1 MPSKVTVKLKL
12 EKPVKGTEI
21 KPDILHGLFFN
32 LLDPQT
38 AKQLHDEYGNIRP
51 YALFCRESFVDEP
64 FEEIHFEM
72 NLLEDKYLAPLLSS
86 LLLEKERPLF
96 LGKVG
101 IKGVKVSRVREED
114 ITPYGEIVEKSGE
127 SPKVFLK
134 FLKPT
139 TFRRND
145 IDLPFPL
152 PELVFKGLVKKWNTF
167 SPIPVGVDL
176 RPFYNLIKVSK
187 YSLRT
192 YKVEFSKAG
201 KLTAFWGYAIYDLSE
216 VKHNDARRWFSVL
229 LNFARWSGIGRK
241 TTMGLGKVLT
251 ETILENDQGQKRNV
265 KRGGS
270 D

>member
-1 MPSKVTVKLKL
+1 MPSKVTVKLQL

-21 KPDILHGLFFN
+21 KPDVLHGLFFN

-38 AKQLHDEYGNIRP
+38 AEKLHDTYGNIRP
-51 YALFCRESFVDEP
+51 YALFCRESFIDEP
-64 FEEIHFEM
+64 FEEINFEI

-86 LLLEKERPLF
+86 LLLEKGKRLF

-101 IKGVKVSRVREED
+101 IKGVKVPNVREED
-114 ITPYGEIVEKSGE
+114 VTPYGEIVENTE
-127 SPKVFLK
+127 ETPKVYVR

-176 RPFYNLIKVSK
+176 RKFYNLVKVSK
-187 YSLRT
+187 YSLRS

-201 KLTAFWGYAIYDLSE
+201 KLTAFWGYSIYDLSE
-216 VKHNDARRWFSVL
+216 VRDREAVKWFSVL
-229 LNFARWSGIGRK
+229 FSFARWSGIGRK
-241 TTMGLGKVLT
+241 TTMGLGKVIT
-251 ETILENDQGQKRNV
+251 KPAQETT
-265 KRGGS
+265 
-270 D
+270 

>member
-21 KPDILHGLFFN
+21 KPDVLHGLFFN

-38 AKQLHDEYGNIRP
+38 AQKLHDEYGNVRP
-51 YALFCRESFVDEP
+51 YALFCRESFIDEP
-64 FEEIHFEM
+64 FEEIHFEI
-72 NLLEDKYLAPLLSS
+72 NLLEDKYLAPLLST
-86 LLLEKERPLF
+86 LLLGKNKRLF

-101 IKGVKVSRVREED
+101 IEEINVSNVREED
-114 ITPYGEIVEKSGE
+114 ITPYGEIVENTE
-127 SPKVFLK
+127 ETQKVYVR

-167 SPIPVGVDL
+167 SPIPISVDL
-176 RPFYNLIKVSK
+176 RKFYNLLKVSK
-187 YSLRT
+187 YSLRS

-216 VKHNDARRWFSVL
+216 VKDREARKWFSVL
-229 LNFARWSGIGRK
+229 LNFARWSGVGRK

-251 ETILENDQGQKRNV
+251 KEAQETN
-265 KRGGS
+265 
-270 D
+270 